1 MRPRRQRP
9 SPGTRK
15 PRRARGISRG
25 QPRTASALAITSRSG
40 RVVAAVP
47 RTRWAEGRA
56 GRSPLFRP
64 VEDTELR
71 KAPAGLG
78 WAGLALPGPGEAQPG
93 KLKSRKQEIK
103 SDAPSA
109 ESESEGGQGAHRVC
123 VGPSV
128 RVSACVCV
136 SAARAGA
143 LTISP
148 GERGHFGVGLEML
161 RLRLLPPRHAGS
173 NISWG
178 RIKNY

>member
-1 MRPRRQRP
+1 MGSHGRPL
-9 SPGTRK
+9 
-15 PRRARGISRG
+15 
-25 QPRTASALAITSRSG
+25 AS
-40 RVVAAVP
+40 
-47 RTRWAEGRA
+47 
-56 GRSPLFRP
+56 RSPLGEAGPRP
-64 VEDTELR
+64 RLLR
-71 KAPAGLG
+71 PAGRRGERVGGPRSAQSRTRNSGKLQPG
-78 WAGLALPGPGEAQPG
+78 WAGPPGAGGSPPG
-93 KLKSRKQEIK
+93 KLKSRKHEIIIITTNILK
-103 SDAPSA
+103 NQTRRAQKA
-109 ESESEGGQGAHRVC
+109 RAAVGAGPCRVC

-128 RVSACVCV
+128 RVSARVCV